1 MAAAATKPK
10 SSDYQLNLATHLIF
24 EESWDL

>member
-1 MAAAATKPK
+1 MAATVAKPK

-24 EESWDL
+24 EESLDL